1 MSKPLPAEAGIALGL
16 VVFLA
21 ASAQA
26 AEAVPE
32 RADGGLALPQWEDS
46 STTSLPG
53 SGLWPDDF
61 NPALIVHPAMLSPGE
76 GDAAQAQPA
85 EEVQAEEDS
94 WLRFLPR
101 SLFSNRK
108 QQPAIEPVIAD
119 LPAEH
124 LRAIEDAPGDDRV
137 LDPQGILG
145 EAQSE
150 ELTRLLAFHAE
161 NAGVEARF
169 LLLDADQQLPPGTD
183 LSRIASGEIVRGSV
197 CLVVYP
203 LGAPQRARLFLTRNV
218 TQEVPPAY
226 LESLAAACRRDAAE
240 TPDAAEQLQRF
251 ATQLSIRL
259 FWLERAYPT
268 VKPEPV
274 LSTLPTVRSS
284 EPPSVQSLSEVTLPG
299 APPARDR
306 LALDRVSRQW
316 LPYVGLGLA
325 GLLCA
330 AMVSTLL
337 IRWRRRRHSQSVWLL
352 SDDEL
357 RHPARFGGP
366 HCGGCGASVKYG

>member
-1 MSKPLPAEAGIALGL
+1 MRMALPAQAGIVLGL
-16 VVFLA
+16 VALLA
-21 ASAQA
+21 EGTQA
-26 AEAVPE
+26 AAEVRPE
-32 RADGGLALPQWEDS
+32 KADGGLALPEWEDS
-46 STTSLPG
+46 ATTSLPG
-53 SGLWPDDF
+53 NGLWPDDF
-61 NPALIVHPAMLSPGE
+61 NPALIIHPAMLSPGE
-76 GDAAQAQPA
+76 GDAAQA
-85 EEVQAEEDS
+85 QAEEDS

-108 QQPAIEPVIAD
+108 QQPSIEPTLVD

-124 LRAIEDAPGDDRV
+124 LRASENTPGDTRV

-145 EAQSE
+145 EAQTE
-150 ELTRLLAFHAE
+150 DLTRLLAFHAE

-169 LLLDADQQLPPGTD
+169 LLLDADQQLPPGTE
-183 LSRIASGEIVRGSV
+183 LSRIASGELVRGSV

-218 TQEVPPAY
+218 TQAVPPAY

-240 TPDAAEQLQRF
+240 TPDAVEQLQRF

-259 FWLERAYPT
+259 FWLERAYPA
-268 VKPEPV
+268 VKPEPA
-274 LSTLPTVRSS
+274 LTALPAFESP

-299 APPARDR
+299 PPPARDR
-306 LALDRVSRQW
+306 LAFDVMRSPW

-325 GLLCA
+325 GLLIVA
-330 AMVSTLL
+330 TVSLLMV
-337 IRWRRRRHSQSVWLL
+337 RWRRRRHSQSVWLL
-352 SDDEL
+352 SDDDL
-357 RHPARFGGP
+357 HHPARFGGP